1 MRPAAID
8 KAAPMAAQ
16 ADERECS
23 REAVMDHGGGLL
35 RIHYTD
41 TGDSAPHAPVV
52 ALLHGSGPG
61 TTGWSAFALQ
71 RPALRDA
78 GFRLITPDLPGWG
91 RSDGVV
97 CKEDRSQFNA
107 RALQAVLDAAG
118 VHAPV
123 HLVGTSMGAHSA
135 VAFAL

>member
-78 GFRLITPDLPGWG
+78 GAVERLNVLGPPPELDQPDTVHGVDQQFGG
-91 RSDGVV
+91 R
-97 CKEDRSQFNA
+97 
-107 RALQAVLDAAG
+107 
-118 VHAPV
+118 P
-123 HLVGTSMGAHSA
+123 LVGVA
-135 VAFAL
+135 VEPRP